1 RHGARLRGSGEFRLR
16 LADAARL
23 GGWFGSTTAGSEVCV

>member
-1 RHGARLRGSGEFRLR
+1 ARLIGFGCLGEFRLR

-23 GGWFGSTTAGSEVCV
+23 GGWFGSTTAGSE

>member
-1 RHGARLRGSGEFRLR
+1 MALGCADEERLRIR

-23 GGWFGSTTAGSEVCV
+23 GWWFGSTTAGSEGYF